1 MKKYILIFLTLL
13 FFLFLY
19 NKLGIETNK
28 EIASLSLKPEHDII
42 AIAVVEKT
50 KRYPIINLSGW
61 SRGVPDTIKMEGEI
75 YFYNIKEKEI
85 KKISSVK
92 IPKDWSKEGYNLSLY
107 IWDKDGVYFTLENC
121 FNRNCEENYHYFLEK
136 NGKIKNIKS
145 LPKLSK
151 SYSESIREKTVYK
164 TYQNNELNIS
174 IGKSGDWKPVLVFR
188 DGKLE
193 PIY

>member
-61 SRGVPDTIKMEGEI
+61 GRGVPDIVKLEGKI
-75 YFYNIKEKEI
+75 YFYNIEEKEI
-85 KKISSVK
+85 KKISSIK
-92 IPKDWSKEGYNLSLY
+92 FPKNWNKEEYNLSLY
-107 IWDKDGVYFTLENC
+107 TWDKDGVYFSLENC
-121 FNRNCEENYHYFLEK
+121 FNRNCKENYHYFLEK
-136 NGKIKNIKS
+136 NGKINNIKS
-145 LPKLSK
+145 LPKISK
-151 SYSESIREKTVYK
+151 SYSESIREKTAYK

-193 PIY
+193 PIH

>member
-1 MKKYILIFLTLL
+1 
-13 FFLFLY
+13 
-19 NKLGIETNK
+19 
-28 EIASLSLKPEHDII
+28 
-42 AIAVVEKT
+42 
-50 KRYPIINLSGW
+50 
-61 SRGVPDTIKMEGEI
+61 MEGEI

-151 SYSESIREKTVYK
+151 TYSESIREKTAYK

>member
-19 NKLGIETNK
+19 NKLGIKTNK

-42 AIAVVEKT
+42 AIAIIKKT

>member
-1 MKKYILIFLTLL
+1 M
-13 FFLFLY
+13 
-19 NKLGIETNK
+19 
-28 EIASLSLKPEHDII
+28 
-42 AIAVVEKT
+42 
-50 KRYPIINLSGW
+50 
-61 SRGVPDTIKMEGEI
+61 
-75 YFYNIKEKEI
+75 
-85 KKISSVK
+85 
-92 IPKDWSKEGYNLSLY
+92 SLY

-151 SYSESIREKTVYK
+151 SYSESIREKTAYK

>member
-151 SYSESIREKTVYK
+151 IFFRKKWENKKYQIITEIIKVLFRKYKRKDSI
-164 TYQNNELNIS
+164 
-174 IGKSGDWKPVLVFR
+174 
-188 DGKLE
+188 
-193 PIY
+193 